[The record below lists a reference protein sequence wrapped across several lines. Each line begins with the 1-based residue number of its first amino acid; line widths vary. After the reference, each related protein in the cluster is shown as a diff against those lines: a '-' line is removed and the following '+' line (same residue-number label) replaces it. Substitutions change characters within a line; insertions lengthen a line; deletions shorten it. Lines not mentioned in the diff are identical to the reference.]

1 MRGRLE
7 EFNAEEGEITDDQAA
22 VSSPRSNEKK
32 GSLGEIHAG
41 SKPPYSSASASAAL
55 LSRTPL
61 ARKYSTDNKAKSEQR
76 HSSSSSRVV
85 NEGKSRRENLTDTT
99 DKRTRRRSRSP
110 SRTPRRHPSD
120 TRKDSSVGQGYSS
133 KDNAS
138 AASLLSGELLSAG
151 SKPSAVAN
159 GAAGSTVD
167 APPSIDAGFKLSFE
181 NDEGAEEERALE
193 ERRRRRR
200 EIMKMHN
207 RTQTDSPTT
216 PPTDSVRN
224 ISRDTPEHG
233 NSSTSPDADTSGVIG
248 TSASEFA
255 LEKPYNN
262 PSNGLACMEADGVS
276 AADYNPNADSNA
288 DDMRHRMIANTA
300 QNIDA
305 KNSVEHA
312 NGYRKG
318 DAAANTASVQ
328 NGRYGDDDDDD
339 GFDMFSDADTVPLKP
354 SVPKP
359 LGGQAA
365 KEAGTG
371 SQLEAHPGMADSWDD
386 AEGYYRIVVGELMDG
401 RYLVQSFLGQGVFSS
416 VVKALDTKNQ
426 HAPVAIKIIRQN
438 ELMHKA
444 GLKEQRILERL
455 AAADPGGK
463 MHVVRLLGSFVHR
476 NHLCLCFE
484 LMNLNLREIVR
495 KYGRESGLNLQAV
508 RVYAMH
514 LLLALDLLRRC
525 GVIHGDLKPD
535 NCFVSEQR
543 NNVKLGDL
551 GSACDV
557 SENEITPYLVSRF
570 YRAPEIVLGMQYNC
584 AIDMWSLGATL
595 FELYTGKI
603 MFPGHNNN
611 HMLQLMMETRGH
623 FPNRLLRRGQFWQQH
638 FEDNGG
644 NMLDFVSRTTD
655 KLTGS
660 EVVRKMAFAK
670 PKADIKSR
678 VLQATPAGSPSE
690 DIQLALQFANLLD
703 RCLELSPEKRI
714 TPIEALRHSFFSQK

>member
-7 EFNAEEGEITDDQAA
+7 EFNAEEGEITDDQTA

-41 SKPPYSSASASAAL
+41 GKPRHSPASASAAL

-61 ARKYSTDNKAKSEQR
+61 AKKCSTDSKAKSEQR
-76 HSSSSSRVV
+76 HSSSNSSSSRAV
-85 NEGKSRRENLTDTT
+85 NEGKSRREHLVDIT

-110 SRTPRRHPSD
+110 SRTPRHHPSD
-120 TRKDSSVGQGYSS
+120 TRKDSSAGQGYSS

-159 GAAGSTVD
+159 GAAGSTAD
-167 APPSIDAGFKLSFE
+167 APPPSIDAGFKLSFE

-193 ERRRRRR
+193 ERRRR
-200 EIMKMHN
+200 H
-207 RTQTDSPTT
+207 
-216 PPTDSVRN
+216 
-224 ISRDTPEHG
+224 TPEQG

-262 PSNGLACMEADGVS
+262 PSNGLACTEADGVS

-300 QNIDA
+300 QNVDA
-305 KNSVEHA
+305 KNPAEHA

-318 DAAANTASVQ
+318 DAAANTASSVQ
-328 NGRYGDDDDDD
+328 NGRDGDDDDDD

-365 KEAGTG
+365 KEAGITG

-416 VVKALDTKNQ
+416 VVKALDTRNQ

-484 LMNLNLREIVR
+484 LMNLNLREI
-495 KYGRESGLNLQAV
+495 
-508 RVYAMH
+508 
-514 LLLALDLLRRC
+514 
-525 GVIHGDLKPD
+525 
-535 NCFVSEQR
+535 
-543 NNVKLGDL
+543 
-551 GSACDV
+551 
-557 SENEITPYLVSRF
+557 
-570 YRAPEIVLGMQYNC
+570 
-584 AIDMWSLGATL
+584 
-595 FELYTGKI
+595 
-603 MFPGHNNN
+603 
-611 HMLQLMMETRGH
+611 
-623 FPNRLLRRGQFWQQH
+623 
-638 FEDNGG
+638 
-644 NMLDFVSRTTD
+644 
-655 KLTGS
+655 
-660 EVVRKMAFAK
+660 
-670 PKADIKSR
+670 
-678 VLQATPAGSPSE
+678 
-690 DIQLALQFANLLD
+690 
-703 RCLELSPEKRI
+703 
-714 TPIEALRHSFFSQK
+714 

>member
-7 EFNAEEGEITDDQAA
+7 EFNAEEGEITDDQTA
-22 VSSPRSNEKK
+22 VSLPRNNEKK
-32 GSLGEIHAG
+32 GSLGETHAG
-41 SKPPYSSASASAAL
+41 SKPRHSPASASAAL

-61 ARKYSTDNKAKSEQR
+61 AKKCSTDSKAKSEQR
-76 HSSSSSRVV
+76 HSSSSRVA
-85 NEGKSRRENLTDTT
+85 NEGKSRRENLVDST

-110 SRTPRRHPSD
+110 SRTTRHHPSD
-120 TRKDSSVGQGYSS
+120 THKNNSAGQGYSS

-138 AASLLSGELLSAG
+138 AASLLSGETLSAK
-151 SKPSAVAN
+151 SKPSAVVN
-159 GAAGSTVD
+159 GATGFSVD
-167 APPSIDAGFKLSFE
+167 APPPSIDAGFKLSFE
-181 NDEGAEEERALE
+181 NNEDAEEERALE

-200 EIMKMHN
+200 EIIKMHN
-207 RTQTDSPTT
+207 GTQTDSPTT
-216 PPTDSVRN
+216 PSTDSVRN
-224 ISRDTPEHG
+224 ISRDTPEQEIP
-233 NSSTSPDADTSGVIG
+233 STSPVADTSGAIG
-248 TSASEFA
+248 TSANEFA
-255 LEKPYNN
+255 LEKTYNN
-262 PSNGLACMEADGVS
+262 PGNDLACTEADGVS

-305 KNSVEHA
+305 KEPIEHT

-328 NGRYGDDDDDD
+328 NGRDGDEDDGDD
-339 GFDMFSDADTVPLKP
+339 FDMFADADTVPLKP

-365 KEAGTG
+365 KETGTG
-371 SQLEAHPGMADSWDD
+371 SQLETHPGMADSWDD
-386 AEGYYRIVVGELMDG
+386 AEGYYRIVVGELMNG

-455 AAADPGGK
+455 AEADPDGK
-463 MHVVRLLGSFVHR
+463 MHAVRLLGSFVHR

-623 FPNRLLRRGQFWQQH
+623 FPNRLIRRGQFWQQH

-678 VLQATPAGSPSE
+678 VLQATPTGSPSE

-714 TPIEALRHSFFSQK
+714 TPIEALRHAFFSQK